1 MLQRNITPER
11 GTIISRYKPFPARAT
26 SFCLFLLLIGWGGTP
41 AFADSLTG
49 FYVVR
54 WAGLPAAGIWMSLD
68 DTQPVYRVQIGM
80 ESQGL
85 PRWITHFRAEV
96 SGDGAVGQQA
106 AEPTHYEARY
116 DLHKRKDSHIIL
128 RYGPDETGRIAE
140 RAEGDTSRK
149 PQLAAIYRHNVV
161 DPLAALV
168 SIRQA
173 LRAGSHQ
180 PGQQFLVPVYDGAR
194 RFDVTATVTAQNP
207 PDGLIHVH
215 LTLHPIAGFK
225 GETSE
230 DGDPDSAPRPVDV
243 TFKDDASLRPVSL
256 SAPLAFFTMSVTLDH
271 VCAEYQDC
279 RAPS

>member
-1 MLQRNITPER
+1 M
-11 GTIISRYKPFPARAT
+11 AA
-26 SFCLFLLLIGWGGTP
+26 LFLGWNGAP
-41 AFADSLTG
+41 ASADSLTG

-54 WAGLPAAGIWMSLD
+54 WAGLPAAGIRMSLD
-68 DTQPVYRVQIGM
+68 DAATSYRMQIGM

-85 PRWITHFRAEV
+85 PRWITHFRADV
-96 SGDGAVGQQA
+96 SGDGAIGPEG
-106 AEPTHYEARY
+106 AEPAHYDARY
-116 DLHKRKDSHIIL
+116 DLHKRQNSHIIL
-128 RYGPDETGRIAE
+128 RYDPDETGRIAE

-149 PQLAAIYRHNVV
+149 PQLTAIYRHNVV

-173 LRAGSHQ
+173 LRTGPHQ
-180 PGQQFLVPVYDGAR
+180 PGRQFTVPIYDGAR
-194 RFDVTATVTAQNP
+194 RFDVAAAVSAQNP
-207 PDGLIHVH
+207 PDGLIHLH
-215 LTLHPIAGFK
+215 LTLRPIAGFK

-243 TFKDDASLRPVSL
+243 TFKDDATLRPISL

-271 VCAEYQDC
+271 ICAQYQDC

>member
-1 MLQRNITPER
+1 MNSIHGRFGIAI
-11 GTIISRYKPFPARAT
+11 G
-26 SFCLFLLLIGWGGTP
+26 LFTFLMVWTAASAL
-41 AFADSLTG
+41 ADSLTG

-54 WAGLPAAGIWMSLD
+54 WAGLPAAGIRLSVD
-68 DTQPVYRVQIGM
+68 DGEPAYRVQIGM

-96 SGDGAVGQQA
+96 SGDGAVRPEGA
-106 AEPTHYEARY
+106 DPAHYDARY
-116 DLHKRKDSHIIL
+116 DLHKRQNSHIVL
-128 RYGPDETGRIAE
+128 NYGSDETGRIAE

-173 LRAGSHQ
+173 LRKGPHQ
-180 PGQQFLVPVYDGAR
+180 PGQQFTVPVYDGAR
-194 RFDVTATVTAQNP
+194 RFDVAATVVAQNP

-243 TFKDDASLRPVSL
+243 TFRDDTSLRPISL

-271 VCAEYQDC
+271 VCAQYQDC